1 MKTKYN
7 EVVVSL
13 VALMVLASL
22 VLQFVGLQKAPE
34 VVTETVSVPEVVK
47 ETVTVEVP
55 VLAPGNTTYFQ
66 DFQGGVP
73 FRWAHDNQ
81 KHPVSR
87 IMAAGML
94 KACQDFNLLC
104 ENMSVS
110 EVDTPAVLAML
121 DQSLDLGSTGQ
132 VFPIYLPEHYPQ
144 AIKLIEAGV
153 PVVGTHFPVDP
164 ANVPGLLAWVAPDN
178 VGYAIAT
185 AKAMAEKTTCGS
197 PIAITQSSLNDG
209 ENAVAEN
216 FKNTYLEVCPDAEV
230 LPVQIEGF
238 DVPQAIQVASAIIQ
252 AHPDL
257 KGAFSTTGNGPQTWA
272 GAVQDMGKE
281 KGEITIISMDYV
293 RQNLTLVKEGWVY
306 MLVGQPL
313 FEEFYYAVVL
323 LELHK
328 MGYPVPYENTLPA
341 PLVTIEN
348 VDKYYAINDLAES
361 VK

>member
-1 MKTKYN
+1 MKK
-7 EVVVSL
+7 
-13 VALMVLASL
+13 LML
-22 VLQFVGLQKAPE
+22 VLVILVLVLTSCAKA
-34 VVTETVSVPEVVK
+34 VPEPTQVA
-47 ETVTVEVP
+47 P
-55 VLAPGNTTYFQ
+55 VLPESTVV
-66 DFQGGVP
+66 DFQSYQDGSP

-81 KHPVSR
+81 KHPVAR
-87 IMAAGML
+87 IMAAGFL
-94 KACQDFNLLC
+94 KACEDFDLLC

-110 EVDTPAVLAML
+110 EVDTPAVLSML
-121 DQSLDLGSTGQ
+121 DQSISLGSAGQ
-132 VFPIYLPEHYPQ
+132 IFPIYLPEHYQQ
-144 AIKLIEAGV
+144 ALDMINAGI

-178 VGYAIAT
+178 VGYAINT
-185 AKAMAEKTTCGS
+185 AKAMAEKTSCGS

-216 FKNTYLEVCPDAEV
+216 FRQAYLEACPDAVV

-238 DVPQAIQVASAIIQ
+238 DVPQAILVASAIIQ
-252 AHPDL
+252 SNPDL

-272 GAVQDMGKE
+272 GAAKENGKTP
-281 KGEITIISMDYV
+281 GEITIISMDYV
-293 RQNLTLVKEGWVY
+293 RQNLDLVKSGEVY

-313 FEEFYYAVVL
+313 FEEFYYATVL
-323 LELHK
+323 LELNK

-341 PLVTIEN
+341 PLITLEN